1 MSRQINFPKIRPASR
16 RYNPGEYPQT
26 EFKSN
31 NGTTEVIRFG
41 RLRVDSSLKLQ
52 FKAISETETVEILQ
66 HYEKVNSEWN
76 YVRFSKD
83 DAGGGTNTNEMMQYI
98 NEAESGLRWR
108 YAKPPEV
115 TGVFDGL
122 NDVTCVFTAFLDAI
136 E

>member
-1 MSRQINFPKIRPASR
+1 MSKEIKFPEIRPSAR
-16 RYNPGEYPQT
+16 QYNPGEYPQT
-26 EFKSN
+26 QFRSN

-52 FKAISETETVEILQ
+52 FKAISEAETVAILQ
-66 HYEKVNSEWN
+66 NYETVNSEWN

-83 DAGGGTNTNEMMQYI
+83 DAGAGINSNDLSVYI
-98 NEAESGLRWR
+98 NERESGLRWR

-115 TGVFDGL
+115 TAVFDGR
-122 NDVTCVFTAFLDAI
+122 NDVTCEFTAFLDAV